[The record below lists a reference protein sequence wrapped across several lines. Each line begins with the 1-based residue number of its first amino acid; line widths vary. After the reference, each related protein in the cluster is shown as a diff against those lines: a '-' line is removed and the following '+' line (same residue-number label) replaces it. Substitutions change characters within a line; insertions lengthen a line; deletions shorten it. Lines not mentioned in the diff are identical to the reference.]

1 MRDRIK
7 AQRVDPVAIQGQ
19 YAGVVSRIL
28 AFAID
33 LAIISVTL
41 MVSWWLIGATLAIIG
56 IDLLDCNTTDTAS
69 RMRQYIDSMCRI
81 STLAM
86 ATFTV
91 LFGPLYFF
99 VSWSFS
105 GRTIGTAI
113 FGIRIVD
120 MEGYDI
126 GGWSAARRVLGYGV
140 CILTLGF
147 GFLWAA
153 VDSRRMGLHD
163 KIARTVVI
171 YDWPGRSPYA
181 NPDVGAK
188 NAKSSAT
195 RSPTATT

>member
-1 MRDRIK
+1 MRDRFK

-19 YAGVVSRIL
+19 YAGIVSRIL
-28 AFAID
+28 AFGVD

-56 IDLLDCNTTDTAS
+56 IDLLDCKSTEAAS
-69 RMRQYIDSMCRI
+69 GLRQYLDTMCWLA
-81 STLAM
+81 TVAM
-86 ATFTV
+86 AAFTV

-99 VSWSFS
+99 VSWMFT
-105 GRTIGTAI
+105 GRTIGTGI
-113 FGIRIVD
+113 FGMRVVD
-120 MEGYDI
+120 TDGYEI
-126 GGWSAARRVLGYGV
+126 GGWSAALRVLGYGV
-140 CILTLGF
+140 CILTLGL

-181 NPDVGAK
+181 NEEVSASK
-188 NAKSSAT
+188 EKSSAT
-195 RSPTATT
+195 PSPTVTT